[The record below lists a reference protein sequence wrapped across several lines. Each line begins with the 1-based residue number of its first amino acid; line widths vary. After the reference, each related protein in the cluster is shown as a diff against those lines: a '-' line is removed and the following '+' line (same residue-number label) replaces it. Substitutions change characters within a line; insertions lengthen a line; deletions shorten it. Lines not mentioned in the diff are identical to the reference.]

1 MLGFK
6 IGGPTREE
14 RAARIAN
21 EAATEGR
28 VSRAIAEYQRA
39 IEEAE
44 PEPIVTHH
52 PINEELQTGDS
63 RLLGGA
69 MEIRA
74 PWRDSED

>member
-1 MLGFK
+1 MIGFT
-6 IGGPTREE
+6 IGGPSAEE
-14 RAARIAN
+14 RAARIVN

-39 IEEAE
+39 TKEAE
-44 PEPIVTHH
+44 TEPIVTHH
-52 PINEELQTGDS
+52 PVDEELQTGDS

-74 PWRDSED
+74 PWHDSED